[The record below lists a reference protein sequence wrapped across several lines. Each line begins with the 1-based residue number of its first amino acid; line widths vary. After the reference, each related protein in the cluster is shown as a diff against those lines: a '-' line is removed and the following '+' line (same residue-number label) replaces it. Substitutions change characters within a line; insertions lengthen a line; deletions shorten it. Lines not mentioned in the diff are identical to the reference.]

1 LIARLRAIGWS
12 LAIGGGGFL
21 ASFLLVRLLQSTA
34 FRSTSWTV
42 LSLAALQTAVSLGV
56 FATLSWVAARRLR
69 IGARDLGL
77 APVRGGLAGFGRGLL
92 VGAALSGGSLVLV
105 AAAGGA
111 AWRVGGGSL
120 SGWLGAAGL
129 LGALLLPAALA
140 EELAFRG
147 VPMVAVSRAVGRR
160 PAVLVQALL
169 FGLAHAFNPG
179 LTPLGIGNI
188 VLAGVFLGLVF
199 LSPGGLWSSTGAH
212 LGWNLTL
219 ATLGASVSG
228 LPFPVPGLSYVPGH
242 PRWLT
247 GGTFGPEGGLVATL
261 CLVLGSAAVSQ
272 SVRKER
278 PA

>member
-34 FRSTSWTV
+34 FRSTSWTF

-56 FATLSWVAARRLR
+56 FAALSWVGAWRLG

-77 APVRGGLAGFGRGLL
+77 APVCGGLGGFGRGLL
-92 VGAALSGGSLVLV
+92 VGAALGGGSLALA

-111 AWRVGGGSL
+111 VWRVGGGSL
-120 SGWLGAAGL
+120 GEWLGAAGL
-129 LGALLLPAALA
+129 LSALLLPAALA

-147 VPMVAVSRAVGRR
+147 VPMVAVSRAAGRR
-160 PAVLVQALL
+160 PAVLLQATL

-179 LTPLGIGNI
+179 LTPLGVGNI
-188 VLAGVFLGLVF
+188 ALAGVFLGLVF

-219 ATLGASVSG
+219 AALGASVSG
-228 LPFPVPGLSYVPGH
+228 LPFPVPGLSYLPGH

-247 GGTFGPEGGLVATL
+247 GGSFGPEGGLVATL
-261 CLVLGSAAVSQ
+261 CLVLGSVLLSR
-272 SVRKER
+272 STRKER